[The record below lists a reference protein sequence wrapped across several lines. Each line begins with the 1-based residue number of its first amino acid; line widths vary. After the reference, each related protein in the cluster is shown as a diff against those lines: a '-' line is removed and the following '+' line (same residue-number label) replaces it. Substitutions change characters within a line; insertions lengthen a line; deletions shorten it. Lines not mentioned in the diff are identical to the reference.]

1 MIKVIVTNMSCGH
14 CQLKI
19 NAELEANNY
28 KVIKID
34 MDKNSVLIDTSSNQV
49 NRIIRILDSINY
61 LVDVQNPI
69 LDIGEHTIWDDKLDN
84 ESNYEIFS
92 AYLLNKQ
99 IDIVGFN
106 EKDFGVIIL
115 CTETQLNEA
124 VEYINE
130 L

>member
-1 MIKVIVTNMSCGH
+1 MIKLIVTNMSCGH

-34 MDKNSVLIDTSSNQV
+34 MDKNSVLIDTNK
-49 NRIIRILDSINY
+49 NEANKLKRILDSINY
-61 LVDVQNPI
+61 VLDDQVPI
-69 LDIGEHTIWDDKLDN
+69 LDIVEHTIWDDKLDD

-92 AYLLNKQ
+92 TYLLNME
-99 IDIVGFN
+99 INIVGFN
-106 EKDFGVIIL
+106 DEDFGIIIL
-115 CTETQLNEA
+115 CTESQFKEA

>member
-34 MDKNSVLIDTSSNQV
+34 MDKNSVLIDTGSNQV

-92 AYLLNKQ
+92 AYLLNKE

>member
-1 MIKVIVTNMSCGH
+1 LIKLVIPNMVCGH

-34 MDKNSVLIDTSSNQV
+34 MDKNTVIIDTSSDQV
-49 NRIIRILDSINY
+49 NKIKRILDSINY
-61 LVDVQNPI
+61 VIDNQKPV
-69 LDIGEHTIWDDKLDN
+69 LDIIEYTIWDDKLDD
-84 ESNYEIFS
+84 ESNYEMFS
-92 AYLLNKQ
+92 TYLFNQ
-99 IDIVGFN
+99 EINIVGFN
-106 EKDFGVIIL
+106 DEIFGVIIL

-130 L
+130 I

>member
-1 MIKVIVTNMSCGH
+1 MIKLIVTNMSCGH

-19 NAELEANNY
+19 NAELEENNY

-34 MDKNSVLIDTSSNQV
+34 MDKNSVLIDAKSNEV
-49 NRIIRILDSINY
+49 NRIKRILDKINY
-61 LVDVQNPI
+61 VIDDQSPI
-69 LDIGEHTIWDDKLDN
+69 LNIEEHTIWDDKLEND
-84 ESNYEIFS
+84 SNYDMFS
-92 AYLLNKQ
+92 TYLLNKD
-99 IDIVGFN
+99 IDIVGIN
-106 EKDFGVIIL
+106 DEDFGVIIL

>member
-92 AYLLNKQ
+92 AYLLNKE

>member
-1 MIKVIVTNMSCGH
+1 MIKLIVTNMSCGH

-19 NAELEANNY
+19 NAELKANNY

-49 NRIIRILDSINY
+49 NKIKRILDSINY
-61 LVDVQNPI
+61 VVDNQIPV
-69 LDIGEHTIWDDKLDN
+69 LDIIKYTIWDDKLDD

-92 AYLLNKQ
+92 AYLLNKE

-106 EKDFGVIIL
+106 DEDFGVIIL
-115 CTETQLNEA
+115 CTETQFNEA

>member
-1 MIKVIVTNMSCGH
+1 MSCGH

-19 NAELEANNY
+19 NAELKANNY

-34 MDKNSVLIDTSSNQV
+34 MDKNSVLIDTNSKQV
-49 NRIIRILDSINY
+49 NRIRRILDSISY
-61 LVDVQNPI
+61 VVDVQSSI
-69 LDIGEHTIWDDKLDN
+69 LDIEEHTIWDDKLADD
-84 ESNYEIFS
+84 SNYDIFS
-92 AYLLNKQ
+92 TYLLN
-99 IDIVGFN
+99 N
-106 EKDFGVIIL
+106 EINIIGINDEDFGIIIL